1 MVTVLVGVLI
11 VPITSWSCLPIV
23 KDPPGINAI
32 PNGFSENHFF
42 LYFTPINSPLS
53 LEPQL

>member
-11 VPITSWSCLPIV
+11 VPIKSWSCLPIV

-42 LYFTPINSPLS
+42 LYFTPVNSPLS